1 MPFPR
6 GIVCMPEQHSEFPV
20 TRSFHSP
27 ASSPATCCPK
37 DVLRPELLDWSS
49 YHVPDSSGMV
59 KLDAMENPYSLPA
72 ELQREMGTI
81 LARAPINRYP
91 DAGCTALKSRLRDYL
106 SVPNGCEILLGNG
119 SDEIIQIL
127 CMAVARP
134 GATIMG
140 VEPSF
145 VMYRV
150 SAAAAGAAYVSVPL
164 TDDFQLDLQQM
175 LEVMRNRRPALV
187 FLAFPNNP
195 TGNLFRRADVMQ
207 ILDAAPGLVVIDEAY
222 HAFAR
227 QSLMSELVS
236 RPNLLIMRTLS
247 KLGLAGLRLGMVV
260 GRSAWIAEFDKLRL
274 PYNVNVLSQL
284 AADFVLSHVDLLER
298 QAEQLLL
305 ERQCIIDALQGT
317 PGVQVFPSDANFVTF
332 RVADACAVFDGLKQR
347 QVLIKNLHLAH
358 PMLRNCLRV
367 TIGTPAENRMFL
379 HALNELDW
387 IRENVH
393 VG

>member
-1 MPFPR
+1 MQFPR
-6 GIVCMPEQHSEFPV
+6 GIDCMPEQHSEFPV
-20 TRSFHSP
+20 TSSSHTH

-37 DVLRPELLDWSS
+37 DVLRPEILEWSA

-81 LARAPINRYP
+81 LATAPINRYP
-91 DAGCTALKSRLRDYL
+91 DAGCAALKSQLSHYL
-106 SVPNGCEILLGNG
+106 SVPDGCEILLGNG

-127 CMAVARP
+127 CTAVARP

-164 TDDFQLDLQQM
+164 TDDFQLDLQQI
-175 LEVMRNRRPALV
+175 LEVMRNHRPALV
-187 FLAFPNNP
+187 FIAFPNNP
-195 TGNLFRRADVMQ
+195 TGNLFCLSDVMQ
-207 ILDAAPGLVVIDEAY
+207 ILDSAPGLVVIDEAY

-227 QSLMSELVS
+227 QSLMSELVC

-247 KLGLAGLRLGMVV
+247 KLGLAGLRLGMLV

-274 PYNVNVLSQL
+274 PYNINVLSQL
-284 AADFVLSHVDLLER
+284 AAGFVLSHVDLLER

-305 ERQCIIDALQGT
+305 ERQRIIDAFEKM
-317 PGVQVFPSDANFVTF
+317 PGIRVFSSDANFITF
-332 RVADACAVFDGLKQR
+332 RVGDACAVFDGLRRR
-347 QVLIKNLHLAH
+347 QILVKNLHSAH

-367 TIGTPAENRMFL
+367 TIGTPGENRMFVE
-379 HALNELDW
+379 ALNELVST
-387 IRENVH
+387 RENVH